1 MTPNKRSA
9 LTPQEHSLEH
19 RKTKDKKKKKQNQ
32 ETDIPE
38 PAPSTYY
45 FAP

>member
-1 MTPNKRSA
+1 MTPNKMSA

-19 RKTKDKKKKKQNQ
+19 RKTKDKKKKTKQ